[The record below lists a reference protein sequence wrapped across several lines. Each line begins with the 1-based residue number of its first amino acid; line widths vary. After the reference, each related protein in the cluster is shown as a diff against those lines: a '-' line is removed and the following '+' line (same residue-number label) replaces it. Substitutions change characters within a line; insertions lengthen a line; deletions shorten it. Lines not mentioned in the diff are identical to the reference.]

1 MIGDPEAGEESQGLL
16 DLGLEEAAASEVAGG
31 VEGDAAPGLLGD
43 KLYFKIGEVARIV
56 GVKPYVLRYWET
68 EFSILKPGK
77 TRSSHRLY
85 RRRDVELLLRIRDL
99 LHNRRFTI
107 EGARKKLREEAASS
121 EPRPATGGELAEIRD
136 ALVQIRDSLA

>member
-1 MIGDPEAGEESQGLL
+1 MS
-16 DLGLEEAAASEVAGG
+16 AASEKAYGLF
-31 VEGDAAPGLLGD
+31 EGA
-43 KLYFKIGEVARIV
+43 IGELEGTGEWFEVMRTAHGVGLRATATIMFGHVERDIHWAR
-56 GVKPYVLRYWET
+56 
-68 EFSILKPGK
+68 
-77 TRSSHRLY
+77 H
-85 RRRDVELLLRIRDL
+85 LLRIRDL